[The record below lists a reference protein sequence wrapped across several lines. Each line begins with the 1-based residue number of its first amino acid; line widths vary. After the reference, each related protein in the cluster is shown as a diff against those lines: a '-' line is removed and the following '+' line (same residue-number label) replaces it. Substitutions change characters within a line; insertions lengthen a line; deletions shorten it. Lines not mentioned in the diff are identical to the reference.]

1 MLKLTQQTLQ
11 TQLTQSTQMDLQLVN
26 LQLVNLQLPFDIV
39 MNNDGK

>member
-26 LQLVNLQLPFDIV
+26 LQLPFGTRFKLLI
-39 MNNDGK
+39 NYKS